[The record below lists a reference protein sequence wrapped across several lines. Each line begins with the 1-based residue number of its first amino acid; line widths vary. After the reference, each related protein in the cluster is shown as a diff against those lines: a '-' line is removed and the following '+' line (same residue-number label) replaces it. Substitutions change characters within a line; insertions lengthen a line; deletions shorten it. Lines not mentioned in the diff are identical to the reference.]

1 MTIEIHEPALEAL
14 IQEQM
19 ASGAFRDVD
28 ELLTRALDSLRL
40 SPADELQEAT
50 GGRLIEAGARLRGL
64 FTNEE
69 VDSLF
74 SRTPSISR
82 PVSFE

>member
-28 ELLTRALDSLRL
+28 ELLMRALDSLRP

>member
-28 ELLTRALDSLRL
+28 DLLTRALGSLRT
-40 SPADELQEAT
+40 SPADELRETT
-50 GGRLIEAGARLRGL
+50 GGSLIEAGARLRGL

-74 SRTPSISR
+74 SRTPSAGR

>member
-1 MTIEIHEPALEAL
+1 MTIEIHKPALEAL

-28 ELLTRALDSLRL
+28 ELLKRALDSLRI
-40 SPADELQEAT
+40 SPPEELQEAT
-50 GGRLIEAGARLRGL
+50 GRRLIEAGAKLRGL

-74 SRTPSISR
+74 SRTPSASR

>member
-28 ELLTRALDSLRL
+28 ELLTRALDSLRI
-40 SPADELQEAT
+40 SPPDELQEAT
-50 GGRLIEAGARLRGL
+50 GQRLIEAGATLRGL

-74 SRTPSISR
+74 VRDDR
-82 PVSFE
+82 

>member
-1 MTIEIHEPALEAL
+1 MTIEIHEPALKAL

-28 ELLTRALDSLRL
+28 ELLTRALDTLRL
-40 SPADELQEAT
+40 SSPNELHEAT
-50 GGRLIEAGARLRGL
+50 GGRLVDAGARLRGL

-69 VDSLF
+69 VDCLF
-74 SRTPSISR
+74 TRTPSTSR